1 MTPESIVKQH
11 SRKNVVHEKKNSKW
25 TKAQMAR
32 LIIRDLPIKSA
43 KGIYM
48 YFALVELNIRYRRGT
63 SKRVVLVLV

>member
-1 MTPESIVKQH
+1 
-11 SRKNVVHEKKNSKW
+11 
-25 TKAQMAR
+25 MAR